1 MIKYL
6 KKIVGPLV
14 ILFLLLNM
22 TSTSYADTTVS
33 AEVGFIFNTFLFLVC
48 GFLVMFMAAGFAMLE
63 SGMVTSKSVS
73 VICAKNI
80 GLFSIAGI
88 MFWLFGYNLAYGI
101 PEGGFIGSFTPWS
114 DASAIETGYADG
126 SDWYFQMVF
135 CATTVSIVSGTL
147 AERIKLWP
155 FFLFAA
161 ILAGI
166 IYPIVMGWQW
176 GGGWLNV
183 LGFNDFAGSTLVHST
198 GGAAALAG
206 AILLGSRAGR
216 FTKSGAPAPMKPFA
230 ASSIPLVTIGVFI
243 LWLGW
248 FGFNG
253 GSQLAMGT
261 FDDAVAISK
270 IFINTNLAACGG
282 VLAAAIVT
290 RLMVG
295 KTDVIQMLNGAIGG
309 LVAITAEP
317 LMPSPL
323 AAILIGGVGGVIVV
337 FGTKLLFH
345 FKIDDVVGAV
355 PAHLFSG
362 IWGTLA
368 VPITNPGAS
377 FAAQFIGVISI
388 NAFVFI
394 VSFLVWSIMKNTM
407 GIRLSKEAELKGTD
421 VSETGVIAYA
431 IRD

>member
-1 MIKYL
+1 MTKIL
-6 KKIVGPLV
+6 KKLISPLV
-14 ILFLLLNM
+14 SLFFLLNM
-22 TSTSYADTTVS
+22 TSTGYAETTVS
-33 AEVGFIFNTFLFLVC
+33 AEIGFIFNTLLFLIC
-48 GFLVMFMAAGFAMLE
+48 GFLVFFMACGFAMLE

-80 GLFSIAGI
+80 GLVSIAGI
-88 MFWLFGYNLAYGI
+88 MFWMFGYNLAYGI
-101 PEGGFIGSFTPWS
+101 PEGGYIGKFIPWS
-114 DASAIETGYADG
+114 DASKIDTGYADG

-161 ILAGI
+161 ILSGI

-176 GGGWLNV
+176 GGGWLAT
-183 LGFNDFAGSTLVHST
+183 LGFSDFAGSTLVHST

-206 AILLGSRAGR
+206 AIILGPRLGR
-216 FTKSGAPAPMKPFA
+216 FTKSGSPAPLKPFA
-230 ASSIPLVTIGVFI
+230 ASSIPLVTIGIFI

-261 FDDAVAISK
+261 AVDAIAVST
-270 IFINTNLAACGG
+270 IFINTFLAGAGG
-282 VLAAAIVT
+282 VMAAAFTT
-290 RLMVG
+290 RLGFG
-295 KTDVIQMLNGAIGG
+295 KTDVIQMLNGCIGG

-317 LMPSPL
+317 LMPSPI
-323 AAILIGGVGGVIVV
+323 AAILIGAVGGVIVV
-337 FGTKLLFH
+337 FGTKLLFSM
-345 FKIDDVVGAV
+345 KIDDVVGAV
-355 PAHLFSG
+355 PAHLFAG

-368 VPITNPGAS
+368 VPITNPDVSFGA
-377 FAAQFIGVISI
+377 QLLGVISI

-394 VSFLVWSIMKNTM
+394 VSYIVWSIMKATI
-407 GIRLSKEAELKGTD
+407 GIRLSKEGELKGTD
-421 VSETGVIAYA
+421 VTETGVIAYA

>member
-1 MIKYL
+1 MTKMIKL
-6 KKIVGPLV
+6 ISAPLLSLV
-14 ILFLLLNM
+14 VLMGL
-22 TSTSYADTTVS
+22 TSAGHAETTVS
-33 AEVGFIFNTFLFLVC
+33 AEVGFIFNTLLFLIC

-88 MFWLFGYNLAYGI
+88 MFWLVGYNLAYGI
-101 PEGGFIGSFTPWS
+101 PEGGYIGTFIPWS
-114 DASAIETGYADG
+114 DSSAIDTGYSDG

-135 CATTVSIVSGTL
+135 CATTVSIVSGAM

-166 IYPIVMGWQW
+166 LYPIVMGWQW
-176 GGGWLNV
+176 GGGWLAEI
-183 LGFNDFAGSTLVHST
+183 GFSDFAGSTLVHST
-198 GGAAALAG
+198 GGTAALAG
-206 AILLGSRAGR
+206 AIIIGPRLGR
-216 FTKSGAPAPMKPFA
+216 FTKSGGVAPIKPFA

-261 FDDAVAISK
+261 ADDAIAVST
-270 IFINTNLAACGG
+270 IFINTFLAGAGG
-282 VLAAAIVT
+282 VMAAAVVT
-290 RLMVG
+290 RLGFG
-295 KTDVIQMLNGAIGG
+295 KTDVVQMLNGCIGG

-323 AAILIGGVGGVIVV
+323 AAILIGAVGGVIVV
-337 FGTKLLFH
+337 YGTKLLFSLQ
-345 FKIDDVVGAV
+345 IDDVVGAI
-355 PAHLFSG
+355 PAHLFAG
-362 IWGTLA
+362 IWGTLI
-368 VPITNPGAS
+368 VPATNPDAS
-377 FAAQFIGVISI
+377 FTAQLIGVLAVNIFI
-388 NAFVFI
+388 FI
-394 VSFLVWSIMKNTM
+394 VAYIVWSIMKATV
-407 GIRLSKEAELKGTD
+407 GLRLSKEAETKGTD

>member
-1 MIKYL
+1 MSL
-6 KKIVGPLV
+6 M
-14 ILFLLLNM
+14 FLLNM
-22 TSTSYADTTVS
+22 SSAGMAETTVS
-33 AEVGFIFNTFLFLVC
+33 AEIGFIFNTLLFLIC
-48 GFLVMFMAAGFAMLE
+48 GFLVFFMACGFAMLE

-80 GLFSIAGI
+80 GLISISGI
-88 MFWLFGYNLAYGI
+88 MFWMFGYNLAYGI
-101 PEGGFIGSFTPWS
+101 PEGGYIGSFIPWS
-114 DASAIETGYADG
+114 DSSAVDTGYADG

-161 ILAGI
+161 ILSGI

-176 GGGWLNV
+176 GGGWLAAA
-183 LGFNDFAGSTLVHST
+183 GFSDFAGSTLVHST

-206 AILLGSRAGR
+206 ALMLGPRLGR
-216 FTKSGAPAPMKPFA
+216 FTKSGAPAPLKPFA
-230 ASSIPLVTIGVFI
+230 ASSIPLVTVGVFI

-253 GSQLAMGT
+253 GSQLAIGT
-261 FDDAVAISK
+261 ADDAIAVST
-270 IFINTNLAACGG
+270 IFLNTFLAGAGG
-282 VLAAAIVT
+282 VMAAATVT
-290 RLMVG
+290 RLNFG
-295 KTDVIQMLNGAIGG
+295 KTDVVQMLNGCIGG

-323 AAILIGGVGGVIVV
+323 AAILIGAVGGVIVV
-337 FGTKLLFH
+337 YGTKLLFSL
-345 FKIDDVVGAV
+345 KIDDVVGAI
-355 PAHLFSG
+355 PAHLFAG

-368 VPITNPGAS
+368 VPITNPDTS
-377 FAAQFIGVISI
+377 FGTQLLGVLSI
-388 NAFVFI
+388 NIFVFVVALI
-394 VSFLVWSIMKNTM
+394 VWAIMKSTI
-407 GIRLSKEAELKGTD
+407 GIRLSKEAETKGTD
-421 VSETGVIAYA
+421 VTETGVIAYA